1 MNSLF
6 DPECHRQ
13 VLGSRKEA
21 RNEKGEEGKKEK
33 DRVREEGEE
42 GEPVMQGGPGS
53 VVAEALGRA
62 SLPEHRFPPAGVELR
77 DGKQADCCFLQP
89 YSLGP

>member
-1 MNSLF
+1 MKR
-6 DPECHRQ
+6 E
-13 VLGSRKEA
+13 RKE
-21 RNEKGEEGKKEK
+21 R
-33 DRVREEGEE
+33 RRRTGEE

-62 SLPEHRFPPAGVELR
+62 ALPEHRFPPAGVELR
-77 DGKQADCCFLQP
+77 DGKQADFCFLQP